1 MRYQPIDAS
10 FYIKN
15 RAKLV
20 EKLAPNSIAV
30 FQSNDVLPT
39 NADGTMKFRQNND
52 LFYLSGI
59 DQEETVL
66 VICPD
71 FPKADMRQILFI
83 RKTDDHIA
91 VWEGHKL
98 TQEEA
103 TERSGI
109 QKVKWMEEFDAVF
122 STLMALSENVYLNT
136 NEHLRAAVQVET
148 RDARFIQTCKKR
160 YPLHTYK
167 RAAPLMH
174 ALRAIKEPEELSQ
187 IQKACDI
194 TNDGFRRILNVISPG
209 IKEYELEAEY
219 LHEFV
224 RQGSRG
230 FAYEPIIASGA
241 NACVLHYVQNNQT
254 CQDGD
259 LILFDVG
266 AEYGNYNADMTR
278 TIPVNG
284 KFTKRQREVYEGVL
298 RVMRT
303 AYTILKPGVTIQEY
317 HKEMGLVMQSE
328 LMSLGLLTQSDIDS
342 EDKDWPAYKKYFMH
356 GTSHHL
362 GLDVHDVGTMYEP
375 IHAGMV
381 FTVEPGIYI
390 PEEGIGI
397 RLENNIVIQENGFLD
412 LMGHIPIDPDEIEEL
427 MNNKQ

>member
-303 AYTILKPGVTIQEY
+303 AYTLLKPGVTIQEY

>member
-20 EKLAPNSIAV
+20 EMLAPNSIAV
-30 FQSNDVLPT
+30 FHSNDVLPT

-59 DQEETVL
+59 DQEESVL

-71 FPKADMRQILFI
+71 FPKAEMREILFV
-83 RKTDDHIA
+83 RKTDEHIA

-109 QKVKWMEEFDAVF
+109 KKVKWTEDFDAVLA
-122 STLMALSENVYLNT
+122 TLMALSENVYLNT

-148 RDARFIQTCKKR
+148 RDARFIQFCKKR
-160 YPLHTYK
+160 FPLHTYK

-174 ALRAIKEPEELSQ
+174 ALRAIKESEEVIQ

-194 TNDGFRRILNVISPG
+194 TNDGFRRILNVIKPG
-209 IKEYELEAEY
+209 IKEFELEAEF

-230 FAYEPIIASGA
+230 FAYEPIIASGG
-241 NACVLHYVQNNQT
+241 NACVLHYVQNDQA
-254 CQDGD
+254 CRDGD

-284 KFTKRQREVYEGVL
+284 KFTKRQREVYEAVL

-303 AYTILKPGVTIQEY
+303 AFTVLRPGITIQDY

-328 LMSLGLLTQSDIDS
+328 LVSLGLLSQSDIDS
-342 EDKDWPAYKKYFMH
+342 EDKDSPAYKKYFMH

-375 IHAGMV
+375 VQAGMV

-390 PEEGIGI
+390 PEESIGI

-412 LMGHIPIDPDEIEEL
+412 LMGNIPIDPDEIEEL
-427 MNNKQ
+427 MNKNQ

>member
-20 EKLAPNSIAV
+20 EMLAPNSIAV
-30 FQSNDVLPT
+30 FHSNDILPT

-52 LFYLSGI
+52 IFYLAGI
-59 DQEETVL
+59 DQEESIL
-66 VICPD
+66 VVCPD
-71 FPKADMRQILFI
+71 FPRAEMREILFT
-83 RKTDDHIA
+83 RKTDEHIA

-98 TQEEA
+98 TKEEA
-103 TERSGI
+103 TTYSGI
-109 QKVKWMEEFDAVF
+109 QTVKWLEDFDGVF
-122 STLMALSENVYLNT
+122 STLMALSEFVYLNT

-148 RDARFIQTCKKR
+148 RDARFIQDCKKR

-167 RAAPLMH
+167 RVAPLMH
-174 ALRAIKEPEELSQ
+174 ALRALKEPEELAQ
-187 IQKACDI
+187 MQKACDI
-194 TNDGFRRILNVISPG
+194 TRDGFSRILNVVQPG
-209 IKEYELEAEY
+209 IKEYELEAEF
-219 LHEFV
+219 LHEFI

-230 FAYEPIIASGA
+230 FAYEPIIASGR
-241 NACVLHYVQNNQT
+241 NACILHYIDNDQI

-284 KFTKRQREVYEGVL
+284 RFTKRQREVYEAVL

-303 AYTILKPGVTIQEY
+303 AFTVLRPGVTIQGY
-317 HKEMGLVMQSE
+317 HKEMGLIMQSE
-328 LMSLGLLTQSDIDS
+328 LLSLGLISQSDIDS

-362 GLDVHDVGTMYEP
+362 GLDVHDVGTVYEP
-375 IHAGMV
+375 IQAGMV

-412 LMGHIPIDPDEIEEL
+412 LMQHIPIYPEEIEDL
-427 MNNKQ
+427 INKK

>member
-10 FYIKN
+10 FYSKN

-30 FQSNDVLPT
+30 FQSNDVMPT

-52 LFYLSGI
+52 IFYLSGI

-66 VICPD
+66 VLCPD
-71 FPKADMRQILFI
+71 FPKADRKEILFI

-109 QKVKWMEEFDAVF
+109 KHVQWVENFDAVF
-122 STLMALSENVYLNT
+122 ATLMALSETVYLNT
-136 NEHLRAAVQVET
+136 NEHLRASALVET
-148 RDARFIQTCKKR
+148 RDSRFIQYCKKR
-160 YPLHTYK
+160 YPLHAYK
-167 RAAPLMH
+167 RVAPLMH
-174 ALRAIKEPEELSQ
+174 TLRALKETEEVAQ

-194 TNDGFRRILNVISPG
+194 TNDGFRRILNVIKPG
-209 IKEYELEAEY
+209 LKEYELEAEF
-219 LHEFV
+219 LHEFI

-230 FAYEPIIASGA
+230 FAYEPIIASGK
-241 NACVLHYVQNNQT
+241 NACVLHYVQNDQI

-284 KFTKRQREVYEGVL
+284 RFTKRQREVYEGVL

-303 AYTILKPGVTIQEY
+303 AFTVLRPGVTIQDY
-317 HKEMGLVMQSE
+317 HKEMGLIMQSE
-328 LMSLGLLTQSDIDS
+328 LISLGLISQADIDS
-342 EDKDWPAYKKYFMH
+342 EDKNSPAYKKYFMH

-375 IHAGMV
+375 IQAGMV

-397 RLENNIVIQENGFLD
+397 RLENNIVIQENGYLD
-412 LMGHIPIDPDEIEEL
+412 LMSHIPIDPDEIEQL
-427 MNNKQ
+427 MNK

>member
-10 FYIKN
+10 FYRDN
-15 RAKLV
+15 RTKLV
-20 EKLAPNSIAV
+20 KKLAPNSIAV
-30 FQSNDVLPT
+30 FHSNDIMPT

-59 DQEETVL
+59 DQEESILVL
-66 VICPD
+66 CPD
-71 FPKADMRQILFI
+71 FPKEDMREILFV
-83 RKTDDHIA
+83 RKTDEHIA

-98 TQEEA
+98 TKEEA
-103 TERSGI
+103 TARSGV
-109 QKVKWMEEFDAVF
+109 QHVEWVEDFDKVFA
-122 STLMALSENVYLNT
+122 TLMALSETVYLNT
-136 NEHLRAAVQVET
+136 NEHLRASVVVET
-148 RDARFIQTCKKR
+148 RDARFIQSCKKR

-167 RAAPLMH
+167 RVAPLTH
-174 ALRAIKEPEELSQ
+174 SFRAIKAPQEIAQ
-187 IQKACDI
+187 MQKACDI
-194 TNDGFRRILNVISPG
+194 TNDGFRRILATVKPG
-209 IKEYELEAEY
+209 VKEYELEAEF

-230 FAYEPIIASGA
+230 FAYEPIIASGK
-241 NACVLHYVQNNQT
+241 NACVLHYVQNDQM

-284 KFTKRQREVYEGVL
+284 KFTKRQREVYQSVL

-303 AYTILKPGVTIQEY
+303 AYTVLRPGVTIQDY
-317 HKEMGLVMQSE
+317 HKEIGLIMQSE
-328 LMSLGLLTQSDIDS
+328 LLSLGLITQSDIDS
-342 EDKDWPAYKKYFMH
+342 QDKDWPAYKKYFMH

-362 GLDVHDVGTMYEP
+362 GLDVHDVGTVYEP
-375 IHAGMV
+375 IQTGMV

-397 RLENNIVIQENGFLD
+397 RLENNIVIQENGYTD
-412 LMGHIPIDPDEIEEL
+412 LMSHIPIDPDEIEAL
-427 MNNKQ
+427 MNN

>member
-10 FYIKN
+10 FYRDN
-15 RAKLV
+15 RTKLV
-20 EKLAPNSIAV
+20 QKLAPNSIAV
-30 FQSNDVLPT
+30 FHSNDIMPT

-59 DQEETVL
+59 DQEESILVL
-66 VICPD
+66 CPD
-71 FPKADMRQILFI
+71 FPKEDMREILFV
-83 RKTDDHIA
+83 RKTDEHIA
-91 VWEGHKL
+91 LWEGHKL
-98 TQEEA
+98 TKEEA
-103 TERSGI
+103 TARSGV
-109 QKVKWMEEFDAVF
+109 QHVEWVEDFDKVFA
-122 STLMALSENVYLNT
+122 TLMALSETVYLNT
-136 NEHLRAAVQVET
+136 NEHLRASVVVET
-148 RDARFIQTCKKR
+148 RDARFIQSCKKR

-167 RAAPLMH
+167 RVAPLMH
-174 ALRAIKEPEELSQ
+174 SFRAIKAPQEIAQ
-187 IQKACDI
+187 MQKACDI
-194 TNDGFRRILNVISPG
+194 TNDGFRRILATVKPG
-209 IKEYELEAEY
+209 VKEYELEAEF

-230 FAYEPIIASGA
+230 FAYEPIIASGK
-241 NACVLHYVQNNQT
+241 NACVLHYVQNDQM

-284 KFTKRQREVYEGVL
+284 KFTKRQREVYQSVL

-303 AYTILKPGVTIQEY
+303 AYTVLRPGVTIQDY
-317 HKEMGLVMQSE
+317 HKEMGLIMQSE
-328 LMSLGLLTQSDIDS
+328 LLSLGLITQSDIDS
-342 EDKDWPAYKKYFMH
+342 QDKDWPAYKKYFMH

-362 GLDVHDVGTMYEP
+362 GLDVHDVGTVYEP
-375 IHAGMV
+375 IQTGMV

-397 RLENNIVIQENGFLD
+397 RLENNIVIQENGYTD
-412 LMGHIPIDPDEIEEL
+412 LMSHIPIDPDEIEAL
-427 MNNKQ
+427 MNN

>member
-10 FYIKN
+10 FYRDN
-15 RAKLV
+15 RTKLV
-20 EKLAPNSIAV
+20 KKLAPNSIAV
-30 FQSNDVLPT
+30 FHSNDIMPT

-59 DQEETVL
+59 DQEESILVL
-66 VICPD
+66 CPD
-71 FPKADMRQILFI
+71 FPKEDMREILFV
-83 RKTDDHIA
+83 RKTDEHIA

-98 TQEEA
+98 TKEEA
-103 TERSGI
+103 TARSGV
-109 QKVKWMEEFDAVF
+109 QHVEWVEDFDKVFA
-122 STLMALSENVYLNT
+122 TLMALSETVYLNT
-136 NEHLRAAVQVET
+136 NEHLRASVVVET
-148 RDARFIQTCKKR
+148 RDARFIQSCKKR

-167 RAAPLMH
+167 RVAPLMH
-174 ALRAIKEPEELSQ
+174 SFRAIKAPQEIAQ
-187 IQKACDI
+187 MQKACDI
-194 TNDGFRRILNVISPG
+194 TNDGFRRILATVKPG
-209 IKEYELEAEY
+209 VKEYELEAEF

-230 FAYEPIIASGA
+230 FAYEPIIASGK
-241 NACVLHYVQNNQT
+241 NACVLHYVQNDQM

-284 KFTKRQREVYEGVL
+284 KFTKRQREVYQSVL

-303 AYTILKPGVTIQEY
+303 AYTVLRPGVTIQDY
-317 HKEMGLVMQSE
+317 HKEMGLIMQSE
-328 LMSLGLLTQSDIDS
+328 LLSLGLITQSDIDS
-342 EDKDWPAYKKYFMH
+342 QDKDWPANKKYFMH

-362 GLDVHDVGTMYEP
+362 GLDVHDVGTVYEP
-375 IHAGMV
+375 IQTGMV

-397 RLENNIVIQENGFLD
+397 RLENNIVIQENGYTD
-412 LMGHIPIDPDEIEEL
+412 LMSHIPIDPDEIEAL
-427 MNNKQ
+427 MNN

>member
-10 FYIKN
+10 LYIKN

-20 EKLAPNSIAV
+20 EKLAPNSVAV
-30 FQSNDVLPT
+30 FHSNDILPT
-39 NADGTMKFRQNND
+39 NADGTVKFRQNND

-59 DQEETVL
+59 DQEDTVL

-71 FPKADMRQILFI
+71 FPKADMREILFI
-83 RKTDDHIA
+83 RKTDEHIA

-103 TERSGI
+103 KERSGI
-109 QKVKWMEEFDAVF
+109 EKVRWVDDFDSVF

-148 RDARFIQTCKKR
+148 RDARFIEACKKR
-160 YPLHTYK
+160 YPLHSYK
-167 RAAPLMH
+167 RVAPLMH
-174 ALRAIKEPEELSQ
+174 ILRAIKEPEEISQ
-187 IQKACDI
+187 MQKACDI
-194 TNDGFRRILNVISPG
+194 TNDGFRRILSIVKPG
-209 IKEYELEAEY
+209 IKEFELEAEF
-219 LHEFV
+219 LHEFI

-230 FAYEPIIASGA
+230 FAYEPIIASGK
-241 NACVLHYVQNNQT
+241 NACVLHYIQNDQI

-278 TIPVNG
+278 TIPANG
-284 KFTKRQREVYEGVL
+284 KFSKRQREVYEGVL

-303 AYTILKPGVTIQEY
+303 AYTLLRPGVTIQEY

-328 LMSLGLLTQSDIDS
+328 LMSLGLLAQSDIDS
-342 EDKDWPAYKKYFMH
+342 EDKDSPAYKKYFMH

-375 IHAGMV
+375 IQAGMV

-397 RLENNIVIQENGFLD
+397 RLENNIVIQENGYLD
-412 LMGHIPIDPDEIEEL
+412 LMSEIPIDPDEIEEL
-427 MNNKQ
+427 INKK

>member
-10 FYIKN
+10 FYLKN

-20 EKLAPNSIAV
+20 EMLAPNSIAV
-30 FQSNDVLPT
+30 FHSNDVLPT

-59 DQEETVL
+59 DQEESVL
-66 VICPD
+66 IICPD
-71 FPKADMRQILFI
+71 FPKAEMREILFV
-83 RKTDDHIA
+83 RKTDEHIA

-109 QKVKWMEEFDAVF
+109 KKVQWTEDFDAVLA
-122 STLMALSENVYLNT
+122 TLMALSENVYLNT
-136 NEHLRAAVQVET
+136 NEHLRAAIQVET
-148 RDARFIQTCKKR
+148 RDARFIQFCKKR
-160 YPLHTYK
+160 FPLHTYK

-174 ALRAIKEPEELSQ
+174 ALRAIKEPEEVAQ

-194 TNDGFRRILNVISPG
+194 TNDGFRRILNVIKPG
-209 IKEYELEAEY
+209 IKEFELEAEF

-241 NACVLHYVQNNQT
+241 NACVLHYVQNDQI

-278 TIPVNG
+278 TIPMNG
-284 KFTKRQREVYEGVL
+284 KFTKRQKDVYEAVL

-303 AYTILKPGVTIQEY
+303 AYTVLRPGVTIQDY

-328 LMSLGLLTQSDIDS
+328 LLSLGLLTQPDIDS
-342 EDKDWPAYKKYFMH
+342 EDKDSPAYKKYFMH

-375 IHAGMV
+375 IQAGMV

-397 RLENNIVIQENGFLD
+397 RLENNIVIQENGILD
-412 LMGHIPIDPDEIEEL
+412 LMAHIPIDPDDIEEL
-427 MNNKQ
+427 MNKK

>member
-10 FYIKN
+10 LYIKN
-15 RAKLV
+15 RANLV
-20 EKLAPNSIAV
+20 EKLAPNSVVV
-30 FQSNDVLPT
+30 FHSNDILPT
-39 NADGTMKFRQNND
+39 NADGTVKFRQNND

-59 DQEETVL
+59 DQEDTVL

-71 FPKADMRQILFI
+71 FPKAEMREILFI
-83 RKTDDHIA
+83 RKTDEHIA

-103 TERSGI
+103 KERSGI
-109 QKVKWMEEFDAVF
+109 QKVRWVDDFDSVF

-148 RDARFIQTCKKR
+148 RDARFIQACKKR

-167 RAAPLMH
+167 RIAPLMH
-174 ALRAIKEPEELSQ
+174 ILRAIKEPGEISQ
-187 IQKACDI
+187 MQRACDI
-194 TNDGFRRILNVISPG
+194 TNDGFRRILSTVKPG
-209 IKEYELEAEY
+209 IKEFELEAEF
-219 LHEFV
+219 LHEFI

-230 FAYEPIIASGA
+230 FAYEPIIASGK
-241 NACVLHYVQNNQT
+241 NACVLHYVQNDQI

-278 TIPVNG
+278 TIPANG
-284 KFTKRQREVYEGVL
+284 KFSKRQREVYEGVL

-303 AYTILKPGVTIQEY
+303 AFTLLRPGVTIQEY

-342 EDKDWPAYKKYFMH
+342 EDKDSPAYKKYFMH

-375 IHAGMV
+375 IQAGMV

-397 RLENNIVIQENGFLD
+397 RLENNIVIQENGYLD
-412 LMGHIPIDPDEIEEL
+412 LMSEIPIDPDEIEEL
-427 MNNKQ
+427 MNKNN

>member
-10 FYIKN
+10 FYSKN

-30 FQSNDVLPT
+30 FHSNDILPT

-52 LFYLSGI
+52 IFYMSGI
-59 DQEETVL
+59 DQEESIL

-71 FPKADMRQILFI
+71 FPKAEQREILFI
-83 RKTDDHIA
+83 RKTDEHIA
-91 VWEGHKL
+91 IWEGHKL
-98 TQEEA
+98 TKEEA

-109 QKVKWMEEFDAVF
+109 KQVQWVENFDSVF
-122 STLMALSENVYLNT
+122 GTLMALSESVYLNT
-136 NEHLRAAVQVET
+136 NEHLRASVQVET
-148 RDARFIQTCKKR
+148 RDARFIQACKKR

-167 RAAPLMH
+167 RVAPLMH
-174 ALRAIKEPEELSQ
+174 AMRSVKEAEEISQ
-187 IQKACDI
+187 MQKACAI
-194 TNDGFRRILNVISPG
+194 TNDGFRRILNFVKPG
-209 IKEYELEAEY
+209 VKEYELEAEF

-230 FAYEPIIASGA
+230 FAYEPIIASGQ
-241 NACVLHYVQNNQT
+241 NACVLHYIDNDQI

-284 KFTKRQREVYEGVL
+284 RFTKRQRDVYDAVL

-303 AYTILKPGVTIQEY
+303 AFTVLRPGVSIYDY
-317 HKEMGLVMQSE
+317 HKEMGLIMQSE
-328 LMSLGLLTQSDIDS
+328 LLNLGLITQSDIDS
-342 EDKDWPAYKKYFMH
+342 EDKDMPAYKKYFMH

-362 GLDVHDVGTMYEP
+362 GLDVHDVGSVYEP
-375 IHAGMV
+375 IHAGMM

-397 RLENNIVIQENGFLD
+397 RLENNIVIRENGYLD
-412 LMGHIPIDPDEIEEL
+412 LMEHIPIDPDEIEEL
-427 MNNKQ
+427 MNKG

>member
-10 FYIKN
+10 FYRDN
-15 RAKLV
+15 RTKLV
-20 EKLAPNSIAV
+20 KKLAPNSIAV
-30 FQSNDVLPT
+30 FHSNDIMPT

-59 DQEETVL
+59 DQEESILVL
-66 VICPD
+66 CPD
-71 FPKADMRQILFI
+71 FPKEDMREILFV
-83 RKTDDHIA
+83 RKTDEHIA

-98 TQEEA
+98 TKEEA
-103 TERSGI
+103 TARSGV
-109 QKVKWMEEFDAVF
+109 QHVEWVEDFDKVFA
-122 STLMALSENVYLNT
+122 TLMALSETVYLNT
-136 NEHLRAAVQVET
+136 NEHLRASVVVET
-148 RDARFIQTCKKR
+148 RDARFIQSCKKR

-167 RAAPLMH
+167 RVAPLMH
-174 ALRAIKEPEELSQ
+174 SFRAIKAPQEIAQ
-187 IQKACDI
+187 MQKACDI
-194 TNDGFRRILNVISPG
+194 TNDGFRRILATVKPG
-209 IKEYELEAEY
+209 VKEYELEAEF

-230 FAYEPIIASGA
+230 FAYEPIIASGK
-241 NACVLHYVQNNQT
+241 NACVLHYVQNDQM

-284 KFTKRQREVYEGVL
+284 KFTKRQREVYQSVL

-303 AYTILKPGVTIQEY
+303 AYTVLRPGVTIQDY
-317 HKEMGLVMQSE
+317 HKEIGLIMQSE
-328 LMSLGLLTQSDIDS
+328 LLSLGLITQSDIDS
-342 EDKDWPAYKKYFMH
+342 QDKDWPAYKKYFMH

-362 GLDVHDVGTMYEP
+362 GLDVHDVGTVYEP
-375 IHAGMV
+375 IQTGMV

-397 RLENNIVIQENGFLD
+397 RLENNIVIQENGYTD
-412 LMGHIPIDPDEIEEL
+412 LMSHIPIDPDEIEAL
-427 MNNKQ
+427 MNN